1 MKPKLVM
8 ESRVEV
14 ATKGNVKRTRAGK
27 ILLHNKTLRGRE
39 KKESAHTRKRRSQ
52 QQEGERARRNIFIM
66 LR

>member
-14 ATKGNVKRTRAGK
+14 VTKGNVKRTRAGK

-39 KKESAHTRKRRSQ
+39 RKKRVLTHGKEDRNNKRES
-52 QQEGERARRNIFIM
+52 ERDETS
-66 LR
+66 L